1 MSQRLE
7 TARAGSNDE
16 QTATREDK
24 RGKDGTL
31 PNTQEE
37 RSPLSRFARKTQP
50 HTPWHLFL
58 LAVLVIREARG
69 DKQMTYHLLSHYT
82 SPVNWEDSPPS
93 C

>member
-1 MSQRLE
+1 MAPRKRKSERIKIREDVSQRLE

-37 RSPLSRFARKTQP
+37 RSPLSRFARKTE
-50 HTPWHLFL
+50 H
-58 LAVLVIREARG
+58 VIPELIGTAI
-69 DKQMTYHLLSHYT
+69 
-82 SPVNWEDSPPS
+82 
-93 C
+93 